1 MPVQLPNTTNGV
13 KKVVKSTSHMEIP
26 SSPTK
31 YEIPTEVI
39 HSYRS
44 ANCMAAVDGSY
55 VPNKTKLA
63 TKTPAEPTRLTQ
75 RTSFSLGKTNTINA
89 NIAGKKI
96 KLVNMDYPAKNTNM
110 IVATTPSATNM
121 AYCCIFPVCN
131 DFNPVAELLT
141 NSLAL

>member
-1 MPVQLPNTTNGV
+1 MKSLFDQVSVQCSKLTT
-13 KKVVKSTSHMEIP
+13 KAYS
-26 SSPTK
+26 
-31 YEIPTEVI
+31 
-39 HSYRS
+39 
-44 ANCMAAVDGSY
+44 
-55 VPNKTKLA
+55 
-63 TKTPAEPTRLTQ
+63 
-75 RTSFSLGKTNTINA
+75 TSFSLGKTNTINA